1 MKVNACLYNIDGS
14 LEGCITDSVIES
26 FLFEFEEM
34 SKFPNKNDK
43 IIAVLL
49 FLQENLWKS
58 KENYTADFL
67 NALKLVIK
75 KTDQLPIEFIQTVSR
90 SYHNLVQYCCG
101 FQVYDEVLEY
111 VTNIL
116 RSAGL
121 EYRGKDFQGL
131 SKQEHVFDYKGITIG
146 VKLHDKND
154 LYKIWTNTPVFKA
167 TIYAEDKKYLIEEY
181 SLDIGIK
188 AIKACIEDFKLSKEE
203 QNEQDDYEEIIQ
215 ELLNAAKLLIE
226 GQFLDE

>member
-1 MKVNACLYNIDGS
+1 M
-14 LEGCITDSVIES
+14 
-26 FLFEFEEM
+26 
-34 SKFPNKNDK
+34 
-43 IIAVLL
+43 
-49 FLQENLWKS
+49 
-58 KENYTADFL
+58 
-67 NALKLVIK
+67 VIK

-203 QNEQDDYEEIIQ
+203 
-215 ELLNAAKLLIE
+215 
-226 GQFLDE
+226 